1 MSAVVDISALRVN
14 IGDVSRR
21 LYEKLNEEE
30 QAAAAYTEYISK
42 AEYQAVSIAGCIIL
56 HGSNVNL
63 YSTGIDFRQQNLLTS
78 SKRSLH

>member
-1 MSAVVDISALRVN
+1 MPTVVDISALKVTMS
-14 IGDVSRR
+14 DVSRR

-63 YSTGIDFRQQNLLTS
+63 YSTRIDFRRQDLTS
-78 SKRSLH
+78 VDVGF